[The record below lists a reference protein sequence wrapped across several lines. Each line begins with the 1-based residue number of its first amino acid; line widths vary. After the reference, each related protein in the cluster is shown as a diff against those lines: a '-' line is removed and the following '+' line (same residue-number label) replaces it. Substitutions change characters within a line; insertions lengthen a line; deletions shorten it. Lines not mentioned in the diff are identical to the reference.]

1 MKEDVQRTLKDQRQ
15 RVERKTGQNQI
26 GRRGEKKVS
35 VSINFVEKLTLTLTF
50 NSDDIRDEET
60 PNFSRRYLSWA
71 SFLKDWQSF

>member
-50 NSDDIRDEET
+50 NSDDIRVKEA
-60 PNFSRRYLSWA
+60 PNFSRGYLS
-71 SFLKDWQSF
+71 